1 MMRHATLAPGDPVPD
16 SCVPRL
22 EEAGQLVAAAVYGQ
36 SIPVNERERYL
47 CLAWARAEP
56 PGRAAGARLVV
67 RYNQQNG
74 DWYEHHE
81 KEPLVAL
88 QQGLAGWQPL
98 VLVVTVPEGAARL
111 VVLLHAEN
119 QEEGATA
126 LFDDAGVYR
135 LPYP

>member
-81 KEPLVAL
+81 KEPLV
-88 QQGLAGWQPL
+88 
-98 VLVVTVPEGAARL
+98 LVVTVPEGAARL